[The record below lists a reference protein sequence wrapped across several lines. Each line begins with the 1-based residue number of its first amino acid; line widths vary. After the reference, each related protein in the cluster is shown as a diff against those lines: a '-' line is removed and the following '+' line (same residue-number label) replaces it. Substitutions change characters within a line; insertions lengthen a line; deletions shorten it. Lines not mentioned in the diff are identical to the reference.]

1 MRIIYKIGIRVYF
14 FLLILASPF
23 NVKARRWLKGR
34 RGMWKKIKKNIPHGA
49 KVFWFHCSSLGEFE
63 QGRPVIEEIRSRV
76 PDSFILLTFF
86 SPSGYEL
93 RKNYTGADLVSYLP
107 LDTRFNAWR
116 FINLVKPTAVYFI
129 KYEFWYY
136 FLRTLYKKK
145 IPVFLV
151 SAKFREDQAF
161 FKWYGSW
168 YRRFLNYFTHFFV
181 QDENS
186 AQLLTSAGIKGID
199 VSGDTRFDRVHAISE
214 RSYDY
219 PKIERFRQQKKII
232 VAGSTW
238 DKDEEILVEFI
249 NRSEEQVRFILAP
262 HEISSKKIYRLVEMI
277 EFPVVR
283 FTEEEKAGFEGA
295 KVLLI
300 DTIGHLSSVYKYG
313 DIAYIGGGFGR
324 GIHNILEA
332 ATYGL
337 PVVFGP
343 NYHKFLEA
351 KEMLDLEAAF
361 HISDYQSLADRF
373 NRLLEDSDYL
383 KVCSTKARSYVNS
396 RIGATKKIVEES
408 LKTIS
413 PLVLFNSQK

>member
-14 FLLILASPF
+14 FLLLLASPF

-34 RGMWKKIKKNIPHGA
+34 RGMWKKIKKTIPAGA
-49 KVFWFHCSSLGEFE
+49 RVFWFHCSSLGEFE
-63 QGRPVIEEIRSRV
+63 QGRPVIEEIRQRM
-76 PDSFILLTFF
+76 PDCFILLTFF

-93 RKNYTGADLVSYLP
+93 RKNYPGADLVSYLP

-116 FINLVKPTAVYFI
+116 FINLVKPAAVYFI

-145 IPVFLV
+145 IPVYLV

-168 YRRFLNYFTHFFV
+168 YRKFLNYFTLFFV

-186 AQLLTSAGIKGID
+186 AKLLASLGMNNTI

-219 PKIERFRQQKKII
+219 PKIEKFRQDKKIV

-238 DKDEEILVEFI
+238 DKDEDILVEFI
-249 NRSEEQVRFILAP
+249 NRSGDDVRFILAP
-262 HEISSKKIYRLVEMI
+262 HEISSRKIYRLVELI
-277 EFPVVR
+277 EAPVVR
-283 FTEEEKAGFEGA
+283 FTEEEKAGFARA

-300 DTIGHLSSVYKYG
+300 DTIGHLSSIYKYG
-313 DIAYIGGGFGR
+313 DVAYIGGGFGK

-337 PVVFGP
+337 PVIFGP

-351 KEMLDLEAAF
+351 NEMLTLEAAF
-361 HISDYQSLADRF
+361 HIDNYQSLSDR
-373 NRLLEDSDYL
+373 LDYL
-383 KVCSTKARSYVNS
+383 LSDSSYLTLCSSKAKDYVNS
-396 RIGATKKIVEES
+396 RIGATTQIVNES
-408 LKTIS
+408 LKTIPHS
-413 PLVLFNSQK
+413 VL